1 MNLATIC
8 VGCMDNDTGDAIC
21 PKCGS
26 PFDLPP
32 KNTLQLKPRS
42 MLRDQYLIG
51 RALGHGGFGITYLAW
66 DIGLETR
73 LAIKEYMPNGVA
85 GRASGETKVSAYSD
99 QTRQEFEWGL
109 DRFLDEARTLKKFSD
124 HPGIV
129 SVDTI
134 FRENGT
140 AYLVMEYLDGW
151 TLEEFLRKRGGK
163 IGFETALR
171 ILAPVLDALTAVHA
185 EGILHR
191 DISPDNIYLTRAGKV
206 KLIDFG
212 AARNAL
218 SQKSRNLSIIL
229 KEGYA
234 PEEQYRASG
243 IQGPWTDVYAVA
255 ATLYHALTGQ
265 VPQPSLDRMA
275 EDRLAPPT
283 RLGAEIAPNVEAAI
297 LRALAIRAQD
307 RFQSAEDF
315 KSALEGQIVV
325 EAPRPASYHPAGG
338 PAPAPQELPPP
349 APVSAHTPPPM
360 PPPPPAAAS
369 AKPRWILPAAFGV
382 VALAAVAWVLLRVP
396 QPGPA
401 GPSGPSGSS
410 SDAAASGASGA
421 AGTSAGPSA
430 GSGTTGPSTQTSGP
444 GGATSGGA
452 TSGPTGPTGSPSGP
466 SSRRRDKNQETSQ
479 IGSTGAPTGSSSAPT
494 GSSSAPTGAS
504 GAPAGPTSYPTA
516 PAGATGSQATN
527 SAGST
532 AGPPGGGDS
541 IVPFQD
547 YPQPGPPNGRPGGN
561 TDYNSLLQQAKDAW
575 SSRNFAA
582 VQQLLTRAIQADPNN
597 PRAYSGLGELYL
609 YIFNNPGLAMQN
621 YQAAIA
627 RGGEAI
633 FHVMHDHSA
642 DSFVTHCQGYLRI
655 SANAVRYQ
663 PVPQTIHAFQVS
675 KAQIREARNN
685 RELALNFKRGRIQ
698 FHSFHIRLNDGQN
711 FNFAGESRSDEAE
724 RQMIVAFIGR

>member
-8 VGCMDNDTGDAIC
+8 VGCMANDTGDAIC

-66 DIGLETR
+66 DLGLEAR

-109 DRFLDEARTLKKFSD
+109 GRFLDEARTLKKFSN

-151 TLEEFLRKRGGK
+151 TLEEFLRKRDGK

-171 ILAPVLDALTAVHA
+171 ILTPVLDALTAVHA

-191 DISPDNIYLTRAGKV
+191 DISPDNIYLTRTGKV

-255 ATLYHALTGQ
+255 ATLYHAITGQ
-265 VPQPSLDRMA
+265 APQPSLDRMA
-275 EDRLAPPT
+275 EDRVLPPT
-283 RLGAEIAPNVEAAI
+283 RLGAEIAPNIEAAI
-297 LRALAIRAQD
+297 MKALAIKAQD

-315 KSALEGQIVV
+315 KSALEGQIIV
-325 EAPRPASYHPAGG
+325 EAPRPISHHSISGHPA
-338 PAPAPQELPPP
+338 APPDLPPPP
-349 APVSAHTPPPM
+349 APISAHTPPPM
-360 PPPPPAAAS
+360 PPPAPAP
-369 AKPRWILPAAFGV
+369 AKPRWILPAAFGI
-382 VALAAVAWVLLRVP
+382 VALAAVAWVSLRVP
-396 QPGPA
+396 HPVPT
-401 GPSGPSGSS
+401 GPSGSS
-410 SDAAASGASGA
+410 SDVVGSGASGA
-421 AGTSAGPSA
+421 AGAPTGPSA
-430 GSGTTGPSTQTSGP
+430 GPAPTGPTTQPTGPAGPTSADVVP
-444 GGATSGGA
+444 
-452 TSGPTGPTGSPSGP
+452 GPTGPTAPPPDPTG
-466 SSRRRDKNQETSQ
+466 RRPRNQEPRPA
-479 IGSTGAPTGSSSAPT
+479 GPT
-494 GSSSAPTGAS
+494 
-504 GAPAGPTSYPTA
+504 GAPAGSTSAPAGASGSPYGSTSYPTGPA
-516 PAGATGSQATN
+516 AGPAGPTTYP
-527 SAGST
+527 
-532 AGPPGGGDS
+532 AGPESGPPSGNGDNT
-541 IVPFQD
+541 VPFQD
-547 YPQPGPPNGRPGGN
+547 YPQPGPSNNRPGNSG
-561 TDYNSLLQQAKDAW
+561 DYNGLLEQAKNAW
-575 SSRNFAA
+575 SSRNFAM
-582 VQQLLTRAIQADPNN
+582 VQQLLTRAIQIDPNN
-597 PRAYSGLGELYL
+597 PRAYSGLGELNL

-627 RGGEAI
+627 RGGEAV

-655 SANAVRYQ
+655 SANTVRYQ
-663 PVPQTIHAFQVS
+663 PVPQTVHAFQAS

-685 RELALNFKRGRIQ
+685 RELSLNFKRGRIQ

-724 RQMIVAFIGR
+724 RQMILAFIGR